1 MTQIR
6 LNKSWE
12 IPESLTT
19 NEDEFFNRR
28 TFLKSSGLLST
39 TLLLNHAGVSA
50 ATSGFPTQRNP
61 KYNLIEAEKITEEK
75 YVTGYNNFYEFS
87 LDKEDVKDKAKH
99 WKTEPWSIEISGM
112 VQKPSTLDVNEL
124 INEFGIEQRVYRFR
138 CVEAWSMIV
147 PWDGFPL

>member
-1 MTQIR
+1 M
-6 LNKSWE
+6 SSS
-12 IPESLTT
+12 IPLFISLK
-19 NEDEFFNRR
+19 
-28 TFLKSSGLLST
+28 LSS
-39 TLLLNHAGVSA
+39 
-50 ATSGFPTQRNP
+50 FPTKRNS

-87 LDKEDVKDKAKH
+87 FDKEDVKEKAKH

-147 PWDGFPL
+147 PWDGFPLRKLIEKALSLIHI